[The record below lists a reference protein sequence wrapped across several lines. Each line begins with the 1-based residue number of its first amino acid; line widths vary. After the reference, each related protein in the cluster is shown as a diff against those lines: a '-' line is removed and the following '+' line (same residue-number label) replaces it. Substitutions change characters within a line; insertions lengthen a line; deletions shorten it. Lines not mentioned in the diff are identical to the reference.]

1 MSKTSEKNI
10 PRKAK
15 GKRPQYFED
24 PAVDKLHLMLMAV
37 MEELSVTKDRMDTIE
52 RLIEDKGLFKRN
64 SINNF
69 KPTPEA
75 EIERTQQRLQ
85 YISRVMRSIILD
97 QENSSDSSSE
107 LEFNEVVDIVSK

>member
-37 MEELSVTKDRMDTIE
+37 MEELSVTRDRMDTIE

-64 SINNF
+64 SIDNF

-97 QENSSDSSSE
+97 QDDSSDSSSE

>member
-37 MEELSVTKDRMDTIE
+37 MEELSVTRDRMDTIE

-64 SINNF
+64 SIDNF

-97 QENSSDSSSE
+97 QDNSSDSSSE

>member
-1 MSKTSEKNI
+1 MSKNSEKNI

-37 MEELSVTKDRMDTIE
+37 MEELSVTRDRMDTIE

-64 SINNF
+64 SIDNF

-97 QENSSDSSSE
+97 QDDSSDSSSE

>member
-1 MSKTSEKNI
+1 MSKNSEKNI

-52 RLIEDKGLFKRN
+52 RMIEDKGLFKRN
-64 SINNF
+64 SIDNF

-97 QENSSDSSSE
+97 QDNSSDSSSE

>member
-1 MSKTSEKNI
+1 MSKNSEKNI

-64 SINNF
+64 SIDNF

-97 QENSSDSSSE
+97 QDNSSDSSSE

>member
-1 MSKTSEKNI
+1 MSKNSEKNI

-37 MEELSVTKDRMDTIE
+37 MEELSVTRDRMDTIE

-64 SINNF
+64 SIDNF

>member
-37 MEELSVTKDRMDTIE
+37 MEELSVTKDRMDTIK
-52 RLIEDKGLFKRN
+52 RMIEDKGLFKRN
-64 SINNF
+64 SIDNF

>member
-1 MSKTSEKNI
+1 MSKNSEKNI

-52 RLIEDKGLFKRN
+52 RMIEDKGLFKRN
-64 SINNF
+64 SIDNF